1 MKILIYGHNGW
12 ISNLMQNYLLINK
25 VNFYVSKIRVDNF
38 QDVCNEIESI
48 NPSHLMCFIG
58 RTHGGNINTID
69 YLENKDKLDIN
80 LKDNL
85 YAPFNLVTAVDKYN
99 IHLTYSGTGC
109 IYTYDEYHKIGD
121 LTTGFTEDDIPNF
134 KGSAYSTVK
143 GYTDQIMKYKTNVL
157 NLRIRMPISS
167 ESNSRNFINKIINYD
182 KICSIPNSMSVLDDL
197 IPIMLDMATKNTI
210 GTYNFTNPGLITH
223 NEILEMYKEYVDP
236 KFKWSNFTIEEQA
249 NILKA
254 ERSNNYL
261 DTSKLQILYPKLKNI
276 KECVRNIMIN
286 IKKVNNNLL

>member
-1 MKILIYGHNGW
+1 
-12 ISNLMQNYLLINK
+12 
-25 VNFYVSKIRVDNF
+25 
-38 QDVCNEIESI
+38 
-48 NPSHLMCFIG
+48 
-58 RTHGGNINTID
+58 
-69 YLENKDKLDIN
+69 
-80 LKDNL
+80 
-85 YAPFNLVTAVDKYN
+85 
-99 IHLTYSGTGC
+99 
-109 IYTYDEYHKIGD
+109 
-121 LTTGFTEDDIPNF
+121 
-134 KGSAYSTVK
+134 
-143 GYTDQIMKYKTNVL
+143 MKYKTNVL